1 MKIETL
7 KGRVLEAIKTLGD
20 VESLMSPVMKCFMG
34 LTVGSKLVGVEVLNC
49 IW

>member
-7 KGRVLEAIKTLGD
+7 KGRVLEVIKTPGD
-20 VESLMSPVMKCFMG
+20 VESLMSQIVKSFMG